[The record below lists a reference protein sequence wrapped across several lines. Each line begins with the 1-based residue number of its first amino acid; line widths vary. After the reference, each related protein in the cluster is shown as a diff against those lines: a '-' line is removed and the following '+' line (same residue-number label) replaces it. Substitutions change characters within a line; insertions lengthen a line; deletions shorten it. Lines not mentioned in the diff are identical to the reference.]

1 MSTSTLQPVGG
12 AVPEGPDALQPADW
26 TYHAEGRV
34 HLVLRY
40 RGDSPRFKGHVI
52 RLIKVSEEVMD
63 TLGSQSAVT
72 DKPMK

>member
-1 MSTSTLQPVGG
+1 MSTSTLPPVGGG
-12 AVPEGPDALQPADW
+12 AVPEGPNALQPADW
-26 TYHAEGRV
+26 TYLAEGRV

-63 TLGSQSAVT
+63 TLEVASHICTCQ
-72 DKPMK
+72 